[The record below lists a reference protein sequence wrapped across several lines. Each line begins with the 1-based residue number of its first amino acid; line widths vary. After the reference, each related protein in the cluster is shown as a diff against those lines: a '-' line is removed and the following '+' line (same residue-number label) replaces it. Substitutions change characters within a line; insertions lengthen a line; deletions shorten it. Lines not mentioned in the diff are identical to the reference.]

1 MSHRP
6 VYIVDGN
13 RSPFLKATGKYGVFS
28 ASDLA
33 VQIAKPL
40 LARQP
45 FSPEALGE
53 VIIGCVSPGPNEVNI
68 ARVIA
73 LRAGCGDKMPA
84 YTVQRNCASGLQAID
99 CAFKDIQLGR
109 HEVVLAGGT
118 EAMSRTPILFSQKM
132 VNWFGGYFTAKTF
145 LNKLTQLLK
154 FRPSFLKPIF
164 GIQCGLTDPVCGL
177 NMGQTA
183 ENLAYLFNISRS
195 EMDAYALQS
204 QQRAAFATAQGYYE
218 HEIETLYDEQGRF
231 YDKDTGIRE
240 NTSLEAL
247 AKLKPVFDKKYGHI
261 TAGNSSQITDGAA
274 LVLLASDAAVKKYQL
289 NVLGRIVDVQWA
301 ALDPTIMGIGPLY
314 SSTQLLKYQH
324 LSLSDIDYWEIN
336 EAFAVQIL
344 ACLKIWKEKTLCHEY
359 LGLNDALGE
368 IDLDRL
374 NVDGGA
380 IALGHPV
387 GASGA
392 RITLHLLEVLQR
404 NRAKRGIASLCIG
417 GGQGGSILLERV

>member
-1 MSHRP
+1 MIHRP

-13 RSPFLKATGKYGVFS
+13 RSPFLKVSGKYGLFS

-45 FSPEALGE
+45 FSARDLGE
-53 VIIGCVSPGPNEVNI
+53 IIIGCVAPAPEEVNI
-68 ARVIA
+68 ARMIA

-109 HEVVLAGGT
+109 HDIVLAGGT
-118 EAMSRTPILFSQKM
+118 EAMSHTPILFSEKM
-132 VNWFGGYFTAKTF
+132 VDWYSGYFSAKTF
-145 LNKLTQLLK
+145 FSRLAQILK

-164 GIQCGLTDPVCGL
+164 ALQCGLTDPVCGL
-177 NMGQTA
+177 SMGQTA
-183 ENLAYLFNISRS
+183 ENLAYLLNISRN
-195 EMDAYALQS
+195 EMDVYALQS
-204 QQRAAFATAQGYYE
+204 QQRAIFATAQGYYKD
-218 HEIETLYDEQGRF
+218 EIETLYDAKGQF

-247 AKLKPVFDKKYGHI
+247 SKLKPVFDKKFGNI

-274 LVLLASDAAVKKYQL
+274 LVILASETAVKKYKL
-289 NVLGRIVDVQWA
+289 KVLGRIVDVQWA

-314 SSTQLLKYQH
+314 STTELLQRQD
-324 LSLSDIDYWEIN
+324 LSLSDIDYFEIN

-344 ACLKIWKEKTLCHEY
+344 ALLKIWKEKTLCQKY
-359 LGLNDALGE
+359 LGLSKAFGE
-368 IDLDRL
+368 INLDRL
-374 NVDGGA
+374 NIDGGA

-392 RITLHLLEVLQR
+392 RLVLHLLKILQR

-417 GGQGGSILLERV
+417 GGQGGSILLERI

>member
-1 MSHRP
+1 MTRP

-45 FSPEALGE
+45 FSAEDLGE
-53 VIIGCVSPGPNEVNI
+53 VIVGCVGPGADETNI

-73 LRAGCGDKMPA
+73 LRAGCGNQMPA
-84 YTVQRNCASGLQAID
+84 YTVQRNCASGLQALD
-99 CAFKDIQLGR
+99 CAFKAIQLGR
-109 HEVVLAGGT
+109 HEMVLAGGT
-118 EAMSRTPILFSQKM
+118 EAMSRAPILFSKKM
-132 VNWFGGYFTAKTF
+132 VNWLGGYFSAKTF
-145 LNKLTQLLK
+145 LSKLSQSAK
-154 FRPSFLKPIF
+154 FRPDFLKPVF
-164 GIQCGLTDPVCGL
+164 SLMCGLTDPVCGL
-177 NMGQTA
+177 SMGQTA
-183 ENLAYLFNISRS
+183 ENLAYLLDITRA

-204 QQRAAFATAQGYYE
+204 QQRASFATAQGYYADE
-218 HEIETLYDEQGRF
+218 TETLYDEQGQF

-261 TAGNSSQITDGAA
+261 TAGNSSQITDGAC
-274 LVLLASDAAVKKYQL
+274 LLLLASESAVEKYRL
-289 NVLGRIVDVQWA
+289 KPLGKIVDVQWA
-301 ALDPTIMGIGPLY
+301 ALDPAIMGIGPLY
-314 SSTQLLKYQH
+314 SSTQLLKHQN
-324 LSLSDIDYWEIN
+324 LAFSDIDYWEIN

-344 ACLKIWKEKTLCHEY
+344 ACIKIWKEKTLCQEY
-359 LGLNDALGE
+359 LQLDEALGE
-368 IDLDRL
+368 INLDRL

-392 RITLHLLEVLQR
+392 RLPLHLLKVLER
-404 NRAKRGIASLCIG
+404 KRAKRGVATLCIG